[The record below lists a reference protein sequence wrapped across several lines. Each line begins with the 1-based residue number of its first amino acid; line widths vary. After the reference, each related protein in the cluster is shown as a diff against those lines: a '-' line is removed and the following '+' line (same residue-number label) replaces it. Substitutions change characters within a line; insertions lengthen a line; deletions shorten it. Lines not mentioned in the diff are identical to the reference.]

1 MLAWGFCGYYVS
13 GWVSSVG
20 LKGLLLGP
28 SVLIQKTWCVSLVG
42 SILILAPF
50 VFFLLSFLL
59 LFSSLQVQPRV
70 SLFSLILII
79 SLQNSLSPQAH
90 CFPGSLVMNE
100 KALHQ
105 IWYQRHQVLSELRS
119 FISSDLTAVLHLL

>member
-1 MLAWGFCGYYVS
+1 MAWGFCGYYVS

-42 SILILAPF
+42 SILILVPF

-79 SLQNSLSPQAH
+79 SLHNSLSPQAH
-90 CFPGSLVMNE
+90 CFPGSLVMNV